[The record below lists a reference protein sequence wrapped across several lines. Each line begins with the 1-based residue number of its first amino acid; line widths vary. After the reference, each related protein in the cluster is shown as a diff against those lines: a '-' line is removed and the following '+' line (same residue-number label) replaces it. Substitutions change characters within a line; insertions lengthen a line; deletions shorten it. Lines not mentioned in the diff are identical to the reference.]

1 MENKGI
7 TMGKGSSLHLY
18 EEGELLHIV
27 VDTSKELGPSASGK
41 TTLIAA
47 MALDPI
53 HWPTK
58 MVSIS
63 IFSDITRIPIEA
75 GIACWISNLGIGRV
89 PKSSAESFFI

>member
-1 MENKGI
+1 MALSVFFLPK
-7 TMGKGSSLHLY
+7 
-18 EEGELLHIV
+18 LLEIIEAPPIPIDIPKAAIKK
-27 VDTSKELGPSASGK
+27 DTGK

-58 MVSIS
+58 MVSIR